1 MATARIIQTL
11 IGAALFLAVVACG
24 APADSGQP
32 AAPTSEPPIALA
44 ATSTPIP
51 AAPTATP
58 VPTSTPAPT
67 ATATPIPD
75 TPTPAPTAAPTS
87 TATSVPDTPTPA
99 PVAAPTVTPEPFPT
113 ASAPT
118 YLIGDYTQLE
128 WIVAPTISADGRLR
142 LKVRVLDD
150 ELTLY
155 PDGADDGNGLDVNI
169 TGPKKEDGSTRDLFG
184 EILPPAGPGWSWK
197 EDPTSF
203 IADIYD
209 FDFGERVLTV
219 DVEIPARLAAEPG
232 IHVALWTN
240 PPKGE
245 RAIFVNRAPIAV
257 EGGN

>member
-11 IGAALFLAVVACG
+11 IGAALFLAVAACG
-24 APADSGQP
+24 GPADSGQP

-51 AAPTATP
+51 DAPTATR

-67 ATATPIPD
+67 ATATPVPN
-75 TPTPAPTAAPTS
+75 TPTPAPAATS
-87 TATSVPDTPTPA
+87 TPSPTA
-99 PVAAPTVTPEPFPT
+99 TPEPLPT
-113 ASAPT
+113 ASATT

-128 WIVAPTISADGRLR
+128 WIVAPTIGADGRLR

-169 TGPKKEDGSTRDLFG
+169 TGPKKEDGSSRDLLG
-184 EILPPAGPGWSWK
+184 EVLPPAGPGWSWK

-203 IADIYD
+203 VADIYD

-219 DVEIPARLAAEPG
+219 EVEVSARLAAEPG

-240 PPKGE
+240 PPKGDKP
-245 RAIFVNRAPIAV
+245 IFVNRAPIAV
-257 EGGN
+257 EGAN